1 MYAFEFADVAYAAK
15 KNLGAEVIGL
25 IENERSAGEYPH
37 GVIAWRDEKR
47 RFARGQCGTHRFF
60 ARTGNTGSQVEVIF
74 HQGSDD
80 LTRER
85 ALADLIDRAEV
96 QTLAELQ
103 Q

>member
-1 MYAFEFADVAYAAK
+1 
-15 KNLGAEVIGL
+15 
-25 IENERSAGEYPH
+25 
-37 GVIAWRDEKR
+37 
-47 RFARGQCGTHRFF
+47 
-60 ARTGNTGSQVEVIF
+60 VIF